1 MLYDTKKEKSHST
14 AKKLKY
20 RWSGPYRIRE
30 VIPDKGSYFLEEL
43 DGTLKESPVHGN
55 RLKKFWLRDPRFD
68 ISENDERDS
77 DVDMPDVGDNN
88 RQLIPEGENFAV
100 II

>member
-1 MLYDTKKEKSHST
+1 MKKEKSHST
-14 AKKLKY
+14 SKKLKY

-30 VIPDKGSYFLEEL
+30 VILEKGSYFLEEL
-43 DGTLKESPVHGN
+43 DGTPKKNPVHGN

-68 ISENDERDS
+68 IPEDDERDG
-77 DVDMPDVGDNN
+77 DVDMPDVRDNN
-88 RQLIPEGENFAV
+88 QHLIPERETFAV